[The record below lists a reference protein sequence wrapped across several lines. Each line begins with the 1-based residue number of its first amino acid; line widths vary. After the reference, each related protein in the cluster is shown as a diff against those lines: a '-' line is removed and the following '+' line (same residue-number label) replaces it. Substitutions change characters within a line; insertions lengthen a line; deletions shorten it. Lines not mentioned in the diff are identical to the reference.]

1 MDLSVMDV
9 VLNVDQNDLP
19 RVKLGQT
26 ASVTVNEVRVHN
38 IFLRIDNSL

>member
-9 VLNVDQNDLP
+9 VLNVADDLP